1 MWGQF
6 VVIKVPLL
14 SVGYLPVGRKL
25 VEASIPSQAPQRQ
38 PKDSG
43 NLPDARTSRR
53 AEKSKEEADGEISW
67 STSPCSQ
74 LPIW

>member
-1 MWGQF
+1 MREKVDEQYPESPEMWGQF

-14 SVGYLPVGRKL
+14 SVGYSPVGRKL

-43 NLPDARTSRR
+43 NLPDARTHEPSSR
-53 AEKSKEEADGEISW
+53 EEQGGS
-67 STSPCSQ
+67 
-74 LPIW
+74 